1 MKLNIRSKIILYFGG
16 LLLTVFITVI
26 LLTGHLAE
34 KSRRENVDSILDFLT
49 TLFANRV
56 DKQVSIF
63 EMIANKGA
71 GFVESSNKVESEEI
85 FKFIERYLI
94 KDRWLLSFRI
104 VLTTPGEEKKGIEYK
119 AVHFN
124 DSVVTLKTPFDAS
137 SKDTSFAWY
146 TIPAKTRKPFDGRYP
161 YRCNRAEEDRSRD
174 CKT

>member
-71 GFVESSNKVESEEI
+71 GFVESSN
-85 FKFIERYLI
+85 
-94 KDRWLLSFRI
+94 
-104 VLTTPGEEKKGIEYK
+104 
-119 AVHFN
+119 
-124 DSVVTLKTPFDAS
+124 
-137 SKDTSFAWY
+137 
-146 TIPAKTRKPFDGRYP
+146 
-161 YRCNRAEEDRSRD
+161 
-174 CKT
+174 